1 MILDTFS
8 GSVAF
13 SLNALF
19 FHTIAGTNGELPF
32 HFRGALQ
39 SECVN
44 FLTISSS
51 PAEVKTCSVREDFWS
66 QSDDIPSTLN
76 MIFSV

>member
-13 SLNALF
+13 SLDALF

-39 SECVN
+39 FECFIN
-44 FLTISSS
+44 NLLLPCRSKNMQCPERFLGTIG
-51 PAEVKTCSVREDFWS
+51 
-66 QSDDIPSTLN
+66 
-76 MIFSV
+76 